1 MSSLFCAADLVS
13 FTHARFSLLNG
24 FVHTVWE
31 RDWSFQCPGHFP
43 GLNDLNAMWFLAV
56 SPSHALLVLVAL
68 NPAAAAASSDPE
80 QAKLASQQELWMYGE
95 HLKASVSSDPY
106 IVYGCPAPFQLR
118 PDLHQAM
125 QRDVQPGHASQ
136 FLPLQR
142 AWELTAHN
150 GGMYMNPLRHGHGL
164 GDGPTTFQMV
174 TGQCRHDYLCPCSQ
188 MSVVEFAALI

>member
-1 MSSLFCAADLVS
+1 MDVRRAPQ
-13 FTHARFSLLNG
+13 G
-24 FVHTVWE
+24 F
-31 RDWSFQCPGHFP
+31 G
-43 GLNDLNAMWFLAV
+43 
-56 SPSHALLVLVAL
+56 
-68 NPAAAAASSDPE
+68 
-80 QAKLASQQELWMYGE
+80 QA
-95 HLKASVSSDPY
+95 Y

-164 GDGPTTFQMV
+164 SDGPTTIQMM
-174 TGQCRHDYLCPCSQ
+174 TGQGKFDYVCPCSQ
-188 MSVVEFAALI
+188 MSAVEFAALIQTARINFAVLCL